1 VGKSYM
7 QPPLMTIK

>member
-1 VGKSYM
+1 M